1 MKKYN
6 FKPLYI
12 FLILVSFGFIM
23 KMGMQKKSIEG
34 RSYHFEESKD
44 RSYQNSFEKDM
55 LEYSDSVKK
64 GKQDLLDEAAEKG
77 MDVIIPG
84 E

>member
-23 KMGMQKKSIEG
+23 KMTMQKKSIKG
-34 RSYHFEESKD
+34 RSYHFEQSKD
-44 RSYQNSFEKDM
+44 TPYKNSFEKDM
-55 LEYSDSVKK
+55 HEYADSVKK